1 MKLLMFLNLFF
12 VLPSFSQ
19 VKETIVLKK
28 ENAYII
34 PNIEGVSDGE
44 ISILKLGSKNGLQAP
59 NNIQITSFLLE
70 YPSGS
75 GFKSIQVLNNIIP
88 DTTLID
94 IRKSCLNEQLFFTNI
109 RALSSEKIQLILPS
123 ISLIPILKDEE

>member
-1 MKLLMFLNLFF
+1 MFLNIFIAL
-12 VLPSFSQ
+12 VSFSQ
-19 VKETIVLKK
+19 EKETIVLQK
-28 ENAYII
+28 ENTFII

-44 ISILKLGSKNGLQAP
+44 ISIIKLGSKNGLQAP
-59 NNIQITSFLLE
+59 DNIRITSFLLE

-75 GFKSIQVLNNIIP
+75 TFKSIKIVSNQIP
-88 DTTLID
+88 DSILID

-109 RALSSEKIQLILPS
+109 RALSRENKQLILPS

>member
-1 MKLLMFLNLFF
+1 MFLNLF
-12 VLPSFSQ
+12 VALVSFSQ
-19 VKETIVLKK
+19 EKETIVLNK
-28 ENAYII
+28 ENAFII

-59 NNIQITSFLLE
+59 NNIRITSFLLE

-75 GFKSIQVLNNIIP
+75 TFKSIKILSNQIP
-88 DTTLID
+88 DSTLID

-109 RALSSEKIQLILPS
+109 RALSQENKQLVLPS

>member
-1 MKLLMFLNLFF
+1 MRQILFLNLFTALF
-12 VLPSFSQ
+12 SFSQ
-19 VKETIVLKK
+19 EKETIVLQK
-28 ENAYII
+28 ESDFLIS
-34 PNIEGVSDGE
+34 NIEGVSDGE

-59 NNIQITSFLLE
+59 NNLRITSFLLE

-75 GFKSIQVLNNIIP
+75 TFKSIQIFGHQIP
-88 DTTLID
+88 DSNLID

-109 RALSSEKIQLILPS
+109 RALSPENKQFILPS